1 MVLLPGF
8 DQAEIAD
15 PPTFR
20 NSINLRVEV
29 FDTRAGLYDGAGI
42 DQVTFRIVADDG
54 EGDVVWEKVETTA
67 PYCVFGGNDP
77 GCTPIDLRDGA
88 RYAQG
93 HVAGAVHHQF
103 DDFLRAVVVEG
114 AYDEHRRTGREV
126 VLVCD
131 TGHMSRVAGEIL
143 VEDEGFANVV
153 NLRGGMHRWQRWQA
167 ERRHDRTGCCGG
179 VGMPACCPASSRS
192 TSRT

>member
-1 MVLLPGF
+1 MNPTTVLFGLVATALVLAVAVAALALGKLKRSGTSMSAREF
-8 DQAEIAD
+8 F
-15 PPTFR
+15 TR
-20 NSINLRVEV
+20 MLR
-29 FDTRAGLYDGAGI
+29 RAHYANISPATLHRRLATGHDRPLI
-42 DQVTFRIVADDG
+42 
-54 EGDVVWEKVETTA
+54 
-67 PYCVFGGNDP
+67 
-77 GCTPIDLRDGA
+77 IDLRDGA

-167 ERRHDRTGCCGG
+167 ERRHERTGCCGG